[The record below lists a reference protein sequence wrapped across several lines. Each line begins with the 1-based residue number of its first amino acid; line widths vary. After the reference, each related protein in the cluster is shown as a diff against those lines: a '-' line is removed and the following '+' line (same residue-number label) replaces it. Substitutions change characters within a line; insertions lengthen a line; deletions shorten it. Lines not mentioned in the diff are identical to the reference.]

1 MMDIVLG
8 IAAIAAYFIIGLLIA
23 GFVTRHEKDEDVKFQ
38 TRVCVSL
45 FYPFIFVSYIVLVP
59 AKFIC
64 SCGEKIGNFVDRIKT
79 R

>member
-1 MMDIVLG
+1 MNYIVVG

-23 GFVTRHEKDEDVKFQ
+23 GFVTRHEEDEDVKPYLIVIV
-38 TRVCVSL
+38 TG
-45 FYPFIFVSYIVLVP
+45 FYPLIFVGYIVLVP
-59 AKFIC
+59 AKFIY